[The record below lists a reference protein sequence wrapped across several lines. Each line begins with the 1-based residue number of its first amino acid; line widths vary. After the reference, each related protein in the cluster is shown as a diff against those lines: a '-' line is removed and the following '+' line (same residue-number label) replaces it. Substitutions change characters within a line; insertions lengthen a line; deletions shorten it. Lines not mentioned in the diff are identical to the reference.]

1 MIMEKSKI
9 IERIYNPCLKRSLN
23 NPLITVLIGPRQ
35 SGKTTSVN
43 YLLESI
49 KPNRKFYLNLDS
61 LFERDRVKNREDYL
75 QEQIEETLSF
85 RMDSLKDRFYL
96 FIDEA
101 QKLPSIFE
109 SIKILYDKY
118 HRHLKIIISGSS
130 SLELLDKTAE
140 TLAGRVQI
148 LRIYPFSMSEASL
161 YEGIGG
167 FESASAFYNGIFSGS
182 LNQKNLSQLI
192 REFKP
197 RSRKKMQLIDR
208 LLTRSLFPPT
218 FSRIDED
225 AVPRWLIDYID
236 TYIERDMRSVKE
248 IGNIEGYRKVV
259 AQLSS
264 RVGSLLEYNQLGND
278 AGINQITTKKY
289 VTIWQESL
297 IGFLLSPFFLNIST
311 RIKKSKKVYFF
322 DNALIWALSGFKERK
337 ILEASGESR
346 HYFENL
352 VITDFINWGIYLDHP
367 PSFYFWQKSPAS
379 EIDLV
384 ISTKGMVIPVE
395 IKYSTV
401 MDKKYLHAIDMFKE
415 KHRGKG
421 LKIPFSLIIYRG
433 DFIAP
438 REDVF
443 CIPVWALC

>member
-1 MIMEKSKI
+1 
-9 IERIYNPCLKRSLN
+9 
-23 NPLITVLIGPRQ
+23 
-35 SGKTTSVN
+35 
-43 YLLESI
+43 
-49 KPNRKFYLNLDS
+49 
-61 LFERDRVKNREDYL
+61 
-75 QEQIEETLSF
+75 
-85 RMDSLKDRFYL
+85 
-96 FIDEA
+96 
-101 QKLPSIFE
+101 
-109 SIKILYDKY
+109 
-118 HRHLKIIISGSS
+118 
-130 SLELLDKTAE
+130 
-140 TLAGRVQI
+140 
-148 LRIYPFSMSEASL
+148 
-161 YEGIGG
+161 
-167 FESASAFYNGIFSGS
+167 
-182 LNQKNLSQLI
+182 
-192 REFKP
+192 
-197 RSRKKMQLIDR
+197 MQLIDR

-236 TYIERDMRSVKE
+236 TYIERDMRSVKD

-278 AGINQITTKKY
+278 VGINQITTKKY

-337 ILEASGESR
+337 ILEASGESG

-352 VITDFINWGIYLDHP
+352 VITDFIKWGINLEKP

-384 ISTKGMVIPVE
+384 ISTEGMVIPVE

>member
-1 MIMEKSKI
+1 MEKSKI
-9 IERIYNPCLKRSLN
+9 IKRIYNPYLKRSLN

-43 YLLESI
+43 NLLDSI

-85 RMDSLKDRFYL
+85 RMDSLKERFYL
-96 FIDEA
+96 FVDEA

-118 HRHLKIIISGSS
+118 SRHLKIIISGSS

-167 FESASAFYNGIFSGS
+167 FEPASAFYNGIFSGS

-197 RSRKKMQLIDR
+197 KSRKKMKLIDR

-236 TYIERDMRSVKE
+236 TYIERDMRSVKD

-337 ILEASGESR
+337 ILEASGESG

-352 VITDFINWGIYLDHP
+352 VITDFIKWGINLEKP

-384 ISTKGMVIPVE
+384 ISTEGMVIPVE

-401 MDKKYLHAIDMFKE
+401 MDKKYLHASDMFKE
-415 KHRGKG
+415 NHRGKG

-433 DFIAP
+433 DFISP